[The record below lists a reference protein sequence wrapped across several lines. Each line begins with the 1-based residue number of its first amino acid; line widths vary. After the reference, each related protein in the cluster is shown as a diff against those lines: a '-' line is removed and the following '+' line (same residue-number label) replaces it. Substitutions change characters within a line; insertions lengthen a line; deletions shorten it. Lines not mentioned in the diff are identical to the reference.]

1 MPQPNENAINSFF
14 ADSNVQRLLT
24 STATWQP
31 LQICYPREVN
41 MSRMLA
47 WLIDPSQGHGLGDM
61 ALQSL
66 LIRAWTNADDS
77 DISTT
82 VRHFLAPS
90 NVMTEGFSSVVVT
103 TEVDLD
109 KCSLDVLAVD
119 ASQRRFIAIENKFGA
134 KESEKQLRK
143 YRKALEKLFPG
154 FLGIYIFLDSNEY
167 QPSDPSWISV
177 GYDWLAEFL
186 RDAERRT
193 ATAEHVQQTL
203 LQFRMVIEDI
213 AEDATNSS
221 PLGDLVTDVAGDH
234 AGVLLQSMKP
244 WSSSAKGSR
253 AKILAELVG
262 SATTLE
268 SKAILKLYQLYCRRT
283 RIWDLCIRQ
292 AQFAKFVRAI
302 KGQFKD
308 VLIDPRRVT
317 TAFSMEAWNLLI
329 EPDRRGEHYFAAFV
343 IVKQTGQTFQVSS
356 FIQFNDVRADKKA
369 ALSAIA
375 TRLRADSGLNR
386 KIGDVQSTVLLRRT
400 RELSEPKAV
409 ECAVDYF
416 DQLRSALS
424 DTSKP

>member
-1 MPQPNENAINSFF
+1 MPQSNEKAINIFF

-31 LQICYPREVN
+31 LQICYPREVS

-66 LIRAWTNADDS
+66 LIRAWTNSEES
-77 DISTT
+77 DISKT
-82 VRHFLAPS
+82 VQHFLAPS

-134 KESEKQLRK
+134 RESEKQLRK
-143 YRKALEKLFPG
+143 YRRGLEKLFPG
-154 FLGIYIFLDSNEY
+154 FLGIYIFLDSNES

-203 LQFRMVIEDI
+203 LQFRSVIEDF
-213 AEDATNSS
+213 AEDATSS
-221 PLGDLVTDVAGDH
+221 SLIGELITDVAGDH
-234 AGVLLQSMKP
+234 AGILLQSMKP

-253 AKILAELVG
+253 AKILAELM
-262 SATTLE
+262 SNATTLE

-283 RIWDLCIRQ
+283 SIWDLCIRQ

-308 VLIDPRRVT
+308 VLINPRRVT
-317 TAFSMEAWNLLI
+317 TAFSLEAWNLLI
-329 EPDRRGEHYFAAFV
+329 EPERRGEDYYYAAFV
-343 IVKQTGQTFQVSS
+343 RVKQTGQTFQVSS

-375 TRLRADSGLNR
+375 TKLRAENKLNR
-386 KIGDVQSTVLLRRT
+386 KIGDGQSTVLLHRVS
-400 RELSEPKAV
+400 ELNESKAV
-409 ECAVDYF
+409 ELALDLL
-416 DQLRSALS
+416 DRLRSALLG
-424 DTSKP
+424 TSK

>member
-1 MPQPNENAINSFF
+1 MQQSNEKAINSFF
-14 ADSNVQRLLT
+14 ADTNVQRLLT

-66 LIRAWTNADDS
+66 LIRAWTNSEES

-90 NVMTEGFSSVVVT
+90 NVMTEGFSSFVVT

-119 ASQRRFIAIENKFGA
+119 SSQRRFIAIENKFGA
-134 KESEKQLRK
+134 KESAKQLRK
-143 YRKALEKLFPG
+143 YRKGLEKLFPG
-154 FLGIYIFLDSNEY
+154 FLGIYIFLDSNEF
-167 QPSDPSWISV
+167 QPTDASWISV
-177 GYDWLAEFL
+177 GYGWLAEFL
-186 RDAERRT
+186 RDAERRV

-203 LQFRMVIEDI
+203 LQFRSVIEDF

-221 PLGDLVTDVAGDH
+221 SQGDLITDVAGDH
-234 AGVLLQSMKP
+234 SGVLLHLMKP

-253 AKILAELVG
+253 AKILAELMG
-262 SATTLE
+262 NATTLE

-283 RIWDLCIRQ
+283 NIWDLCIRQ

-317 TAFSMEAWNLLI
+317 TAFSLEVWNILI
-329 EPDRRGEHYFAAFV
+329 EPERRGEHYFAACV
-343 IVKQTGQTFQVSS
+343 IVKQTGATFQVSS
-356 FIQFNDVRADKKA
+356 FIQLNDVRADKRA

-375 TRLRADSGLNR
+375 TRLRSESKLNR
-386 KIGDVQSTVLLRRT
+386 KIGDIQSTILLHRT
-400 RELSEPKAV
+400 RDLTESKAV
-409 ECAVDYF
+409 ELAVDQF
-416 DQLRSALS
+416 DRLRSALL
-424 DTSKP
+424 DTSK